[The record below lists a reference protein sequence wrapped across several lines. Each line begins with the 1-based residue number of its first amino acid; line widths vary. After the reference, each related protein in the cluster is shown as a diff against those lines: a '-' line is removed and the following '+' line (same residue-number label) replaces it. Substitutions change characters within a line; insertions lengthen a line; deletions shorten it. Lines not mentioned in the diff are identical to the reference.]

1 MMPTTLTPPPDQTAT
16 AIETCADLLHRLGDI
31 PPERV
36 RIVPPIG
43 TATVQD
49 VIDIH
54 AREKRLF
61 ELVDGILVE
70 KGMGFRESAL
80 ASFLV
85 TVLLPFVQKR
95 NLGLVTGADGM
106 MRLFGGLVRIPD
118 AAFVSWARI
127 PSGRMPTEPVPHLV
141 PDLAVEVLSPSNTV
155 SEMER
160 KRREYFQAGVRLVWI
175 INADTRTVAV
185 YTAPEN
191 PVVLNRA
198 DTLDGGDVLP
208 GFALSLTEYFAE
220 LDRQAK

>member
-1 MMPTTLTPPPDQTAT
+1 MPTTLTPPPDQTAT
-16 AIETCADLLHRLGDI
+16 TVETCADLLHRLGDI

-70 KGMGFRESAL
+70 KGMSYRESVL
-80 ASFLV
+80 AVFLIE
-85 TVLLPFVQKR
+85 LLAPFVRQR
-95 NLGLVTGADGM
+95 NLGIVTGESGM

-118 AAFVSWARI
+118 VAFASW
-127 PSGRMPTEPVPHLV
+127 GRVPGGSMPTEPVPHLV
-141 PDLAVEVLSPSNTV
+141 PDLVVEVLSPSNTAA
-155 SEMER
+155 EMER
-160 KRREYFQAGVRLVWI
+160 KRREYFQAGVGLVWI
-175 INADTRTVAV
+175 VNADTRTVAV
-185 YTAPEN
+185 YTSPEN
-191 PVVLNRA
+191 PAVLNQSE
-198 DTLDGGDVLP
+198 TLDGGNVLP

-220 LDRQAK
+220 LDRHAE